1 MPQAKPAHQRLL
13 PEPACWLFLS
23 LWLGAMPGLVPS
35 RSCPVAFPLLVP
47 HPQASL
53 SAFHPLSPGDW
64 HSLVGEEELKG
75 VSMATPGPA
84 PYGSV

>member
-1 MPQAKPAHQRLL
+1 M
-13 PEPACWLFLS
+13 
-23 LWLGAMPGLVPS
+23 
-35 RSCPVAFPLLVP
+35 AFPLLVP